1 MADEKQAYSEG
12 IDSAECSVPKF
23 GHEYSPNSAAVK
35 EGVALKRG
43 LNARH
48 TALIAI
54 ASGIGTGLFLGSGI
68 ALFNAGPLGLL
79 LGYIIMGFVT
89 AEIAYISAET
99 IGFLPVSGGF
109 IRFIPRFTD
118 RALGFTTAWTFWYLL
133 AINGPAEIAAASS
146 LVSFWR
152 TDIPIA
158 VWITVF
164 IVPIVALNFLPVRL
178 YGEIEF
184 SFGLLKSMLVVI
196 LVITSLVVDV
206 GGGPSHEFIGGR
218 NWRPHPIKD
227 YLVDGSTGR
236 FLAVW
241 SVLINAAF
249 AMGNI
254 QIATISASEVQNPR
268 QNVPKAMRR
277 VFYRIF
283 FFYVISVLF
292 VSLIQSSYDE
302 RLSINSGAAASP
314 FVIAF
319 ETAGIKVLPSFI
331 NAIVITSAWSSGN
344 GMLFLASRTLVGL
357 AVEGAA
363 PRIFLKTNRYGSPYI
378 AVATSALL
386 MPLAYLNCG
395 NQTPQTVFS
404 WFISLVSTAGLNIW
418 IVICFSYV
426 RFYYGMK
433 CQGISRD
440 ELPYKSWGQP
450 FCAIAA
456 GLMCCLIV
464 LFSGFSVFF
473 PGQWSVSSFLSNYI
487 NCFLFVALYIALKA
501 TINSPWVGYDDMDFS
516 EFDAIREEA
525 KFREVQASLERRVPL
540 WRRIFEKVADQ

>member
-1 MADEKQAYSEG
+1 MADDKSLFAEA
-12 IDSAECSVPKF
+12 IDSAVQDLPGHE
-23 GHEYSPNSAAVK
+23 HEYSPRSAVAK

-48 TALIAI
+48 AALIAI
-54 ASGIGTGLFLGSGI
+54 ASGIGAGWHALGSGI
-68 ALFNAGPLGLL
+68 ALYNAGPLGLL
-79 LGYIIMGFVT
+79 LGYVIMGFVT

-109 IRFIPRFTD
+109 IRFIPLFTD
-118 RALGFTTAWTFWYLL
+118 RALGLTTAWTFWYLL
-133 AINGPAEIAAASS
+133 TINCSAEIAAASS

-158 VWITVF
+158 VWITAF
-164 IVPIVALNFLPVRL
+164 AVPIVVLNFLPVRI

-184 SFGLLKSMLVVI
+184 SFGLLKSLLVVI
-196 LVITSLVVDV
+196 LVVTSLVVDV

-218 NWRPHPIKD
+218 NWRPSPIKD
-227 YLVDGSTGR
+227 YLVEGPTGR

-268 QNVPKAMRR
+268 RNVPKAMRR

-283 FFYVISVLF
+283 FFYVLSVLF
-292 VSLIQSSYDE
+292 VSLIQNSNDK
-302 RLSINSGAAASP
+302 RLSTQSGAAASP
-314 FVIAF
+314 FAIAF

-357 AVEGAA
+357 AAEGAA
-363 PRIFLKTNRYGSPYI
+363 PKLFLKTNRYGCPYI
-378 AVATSALL
+378 AVAASTLL

-395 NQTPQTVFS
+395 SQTPQTVFS
-404 WFISLVSTAGLNIW
+404 WFINLVSTAGLNIW
-418 IVICFSYV
+418 IVICLSYV
-426 RFYYGMK
+426 RFFFGLK
-433 CQGISRD
+433 RQGINRN

-450 FCAIAA
+450 YCA
-456 GLMCCLIV
+456 
-464 LFSGFSVFF
+464 
-473 PGQWSVSSFLSNYI
+473 
-487 NCFLFVALYIALKA
+487 ALYLSLKVYLK
-501 TINSPWVGYDDMDFS
+501 SPWIGYEDMDFS
-516 EFDAIREEA
+516 EMDAIREEA
-525 KFREVQASLERRVPL
+525 RFHKARAWQAGHVPV
-540 WRRIFEKVADQ
+540 WRRLFEKVADQ

>member
-1 MADEKQAYSEG
+1 MADEEKYSASESLADAG
-12 IDSAECSVPKF
+12 Q
-23 GHEYSPNSAAVK
+23 EYSPHSAVAK

-68 ALFNAGPLGLL
+68 ALSNAGPLGLL
-79 LGYIIMGFVT
+79 LGYIIMGFIT

-109 IRFIPRFTD
+109 TRFIPRFTN
-118 RALGFTTAWTFWYLL
+118 RALGLTAAWTFWYLL
-133 AINGPAEIAAASS
+133 SINGPAEVAAASS
-146 LVSFWR
+146 LVAFWR
-152 TDIPIA
+152 TDISIA

-164 IVPIVALNFLPVRL
+164 AVPIVVLNFFPVRL

-184 SFGLLKSMLVVI
+184 SFGLLKSLLVMILVV
-196 LVITSLVVDV
+196 TSLVVDV
-206 GGGPSHEFIGGR
+206 GGGPRHEYIGGR
-218 NWRPHPIKD
+218 YWHPSPIKE

-241 SVLINAAF
+241 SVLINAAY

-254 QIATISASEVQNPR
+254 QVATTSASEVQNPR

-292 VSLIQSSYDE
+292 VGLIQDSNDA
-302 RLSINSGAAASP
+302 RLSTTSGTAASP

-319 ETAGIKVLPSFI
+319 ETAGIKILPSFI

-357 AVEGAA
+357 AAEGAA
-363 PRIFLKTNRYGSPYI
+363 PGVFLRTNRYGSPYV
-378 AVATSALL
+378 AVAASALL

-395 NQTPQTVFS
+395 SETPQTVFS
-404 WFISLVSTAGLNIW
+404 WFINLISTAGLNIW
-418 IVICFSYV
+418 IIICFSYV

-433 CQGISRD
+433 KQGVSRD

-450 FCAIAA
+450 YCAIAA
-456 GLMCCLIV
+456 GFMCFIIV
-464 LFSGFSVFF
+464 FFSGFAVFF
-473 PGQWSVSSFLSNYI
+473 PGNWSVSGFLSTYI
-487 NCFLFVALYIALKA
+487 NCFMCIGLYVVLKL
-501 TINSPWVGYDDMDFS
+501 TIKSPWIGYEEMDFS
-516 EFDAIREEA
+516 EMKAIREEA
-525 KFREVQASLERRVPL
+525 RFREAQAEMKGHAPG
-540 WRRIFEKVADQ
+540 WRRFLEKFVDE